1 MFVINNKSGQ
11 NIKKNAYVN
20 SLSIKNASPK
30 LLRALNYY
38 MILTL
43 GININILRNIIL
55 YYIDIVG
62 F

>member
-1 MFVINNKSGQ
+1 MFVKNKKSGYS
-11 NIKKNAYVN
+11 IKKNAYVN

-43 GININILRNIIL
+43 GINRNIIL